1 MAMRWR
7 STFSSN
13 RSTCSSF
20 QEKEGSR
27 SPVLQGLLKATLVLA
42 RVANLL
48 HQALRQNLQVDRAVP
63 LTSGNGNLQL

>member
-27 SPVLQGLLKATLVLA
+27 SSVLRGLLKATLVSLREWRISSTKP
-42 RVANLL
+42 RV
-48 HQALRQNLQVDRAVP
+48 RIYK
-63 LTSGNGNLQL
+63 LTAPCL